1 MSFLL
6 FKIGRMS
13 LFLKRYIIVLT
24 ILLMNVVFAKCPI
37 HTDQPGNW
45 TNLSGQDCVLAQKII
60 YWKSLED
67 RADVTF
73 EEITDFFQKNPTWP
87 NQVALKRKAENAIKD
102 TTSPQKM
109 RVWFL
114 KNPPVTAKGA
124 IAFVTHVIKLG
135 QTHESKIIS
144 QFFPKIT
151 FSKKELK
158 TFMKRAHP
166 YIKNTDLINRFDM
179 LMKNDQVDA
188 AEMMIPYLPKGYVD
202 LARDRVHLAE
212 GQHIKRRNTTMPG
225 YLWQYAVYL
234 LKTKKDQELVTFLNE
249 RATSKA
255 ETMDPALWWNTIRR
269 ILLRRFLEEE
279 QYTNAYQVALHAKP
293 TMGAEFAEAKW
304 LKGWIRL
311 RFLNQAK
318 EAFQDFK
325 EMYERTDT
333 ALHFSKAAY
342 FAARA
347 AGAIKNKALER
358 DWLEKASKH
367 RASFYGQLAHGMLGK
382 SFKPKDMVASDADKK
397 AFEKLELVKVI
408 RLLKKVGNIEI
419 SELFF
424 WKLAMNVTRPD
435 EHELLIK
442 LAANVAGPYTAVQV
456 TKIGAKHMMPDIQ
469 EAYPQIAS
477 DDMPPLSPHE
487 SVNIHAIIHAI
498 IRQES
503 RFNARVTSPK
513 GAKGLMQ
520 ILDGTAKLV
529 AKASGNKAGNL
540 YDPKTNIA
548 LGEGYLRQLLQ
559 RYNGSLILT
568 LAGYNAGPARADKW
582 AQKFGSPGDKGGFD
596 AVEWIAMIPFKETR
610 HYVERVLE
618 NYWRY
623 VVAFDGIPIE
633 NWHKVLF

>member
-1 MSFLL
+1 MFFVLH
-6 FKIGRMS
+6 KIGLNP
-13 LFLKRYIIVLT
+13 LFLKSYIALITMIMMSVA
-24 ILLMNVVFAKCPI
+24 FARCPI

-45 TNLSGQDCVLAQKII
+45 TNLSGQDCILAQKII

-67 RADVTF
+67 RTDVRF
-73 EEITDFFQKNPTWP
+73 EEITDFFQKNPNWP
-87 NQVALKRKAENAIKD
+87 NQVALKRKAENAITG
-102 TTSPQKM
+102 TTSPKKM

-114 KNPPVTAKGA
+114 KNPPVTAKGS

-158 TFMKRAHP
+158 TFMERAHP
-166 YIKNTDLINRFDM
+166 YIKNTDLINRFDA
-179 LMKNDQVDA
+179 LMKEDQVDA
-188 AEMMIPYLPKGYVD
+188 AEMMLPYLPKGYVD
-202 LARDRVHLAE
+202 LAKDRIKLAQ
-212 GQHIKRRNTTMPG
+212 GQSVKRRNTNMPG
-225 YLWQYAVYL
+225 YLWQYALYL
-234 LKTKKDQELVTFLNE
+234 LKTKKDNELVNFLNE
-249 RATSKA
+249 RTTSKA
-255 ETMDPALWWNTIRR
+255 ETMDPALWWTTIRR
-269 ILLRRFLEEE
+269 VLLRRFLED
-279 QYTNAYQVALHAKP
+279 QNYTKAYQMALHAK
-293 TMGAEFAEAKW
+293 TTTGAEFAESKW

-311 RFLNQAK
+311 RFLKQAK
-318 EAFQDFK
+318 EALEDFK
-325 EMYERTDT
+325 DLYERTDT

-347 AGAIKNKALER
+347 ASSLKNKTLER
-358 DWLEKASKH
+358 EWLEKASHH
-367 RASFYGQLAHGMLGK
+367 RASFYGQLAHDMLGK
-382 SFKPKDMVASDADKK
+382 SFKPKDMVVSESERK
-397 AFEKLELVKVI
+397 AFEKLELVRVI
-408 RLLKKVGNIEI
+408 RLLKKIGNVEM

-424 WKLAMNVTRPD
+424 WKLGINITRPD

-442 LAANVAGPYTAVQV
+442 LAANVAGPYAAVQV
-456 TKIGAKHMMPDIQ
+456 TKIGAKHMMPDIE

-477 DDMPPLSPHE
+477 NAMPPLSPHE
-487 SVNIHAIIHAI
+487 SVNIHALIHAI

-529 AKASGNKAGNL
+529 AKASGGKAGNL

-548 LGEGYLRQLLQ
+548 LGESYLRQLLQ

-582 AQKFGSPGDKGGFD
+582 AQSFGSPGDKNGFD
-596 AVEWIAMIPFKETR
+596 AVEWMAMIPFKETR

-623 VVAFDGIPIE
+623 VVAFDGVPID
-633 NWHKVLF
+633 NWHRVLF

>member
-1 MSFLL
+1 MSSVPH
-6 FKIGRMS
+6 KIG
-13 LFLKRYIIVLT
+13 LNPLILKRYIVTLCI
-24 ILLMNVVFAKCPI
+24 IFMNVSFARCPI
-37 HTDQPGNW
+37 NTDQPGHW
-45 TNLSGQDCVLAQKII
+45 ENLSGADCALAQKIL

-67 RADVTF
+67 RTDVTF
-73 EEITDFFQKNPTWP
+73 EEITDFFLKNPSWP
-87 NQVALKRKAENAIKD
+87 NQVALKRKAENAITA

-124 IAFVTHVIKLG
+124 IAFVNHVIKLG
-135 QTHESKIIS
+135 QTHESKLIS

-158 TFMKRAHP
+158 TFMERAHP
-166 YIKNTDLINRFDM
+166 YIKNTDLINRFDAC
-179 LMKNDQVDA
+179 MKNDQVDA
-188 AEMMIPYLPKGYVD
+188 ADMMLSYLPKGYVD
-202 LARDRVHLAE
+202 IARDRIKLAK
-212 GQHIKRRNTTMPG
+212 GQYTQRRQTTMPG
-225 YLWQYAVYL
+225 YLWQYALYL
-234 LKTKKDQELVTFLNE
+234 LKANKDEELLNFLTE
-249 RATSKA
+249 RATSKS
-255 ETMDPALWWNTIRR
+255 ETMDPALWWTSIRR
-269 ILLRRFLEEE
+269 ILLRRFLED
-279 QYTNAYQVALHAKP
+279 QHYTKAYQIALHAKV
-293 TMGAEFAEAKW
+293 TNGAEVAEAKW

-311 RFLNQAK
+311 RFLKQSK
-318 EAFQDFK
+318 EAFNDFK
-325 EMYERTDT
+325 EMYERSDT

-347 AGAIKNKALER
+347 ASAIKSKALER

-367 RASFYGQLAHGMLGK
+367 RASFYGQIAHDMLGK
-382 SFKPKDMVASDADKK
+382 SFKPKDMVVSEAERK
-397 AFEKLELVKVI
+397 AFEKLELVRVI
-408 RLLKKVGNIEI
+408 RLLKKVGNIEL

-424 WKLAMNVTRPD
+424 WKIAMNIIRPD

-442 LAANVAGPYTAVQV
+442 LAADVAGPYAAVQV
-456 TKIGAKHMMPDIQ
+456 TKIGAKHMMPDI
-469 EAYPQIAS
+469 EESYPQIAS

-487 SVNIHAIIHAI
+487 SVNIHALIHAI

-503 RFNARVTSPK
+503 RFNTRVTSPK

-529 AKASGNKAGNL
+529 AKASGGKAGNL

-548 LGEGYLRQLLQ
+548 LGEGYLKQLLQ

-568 LAGYNAGPARADKW
+568 LSAYNAGPGRADKW
-582 AQKFGSPGDKGGFD
+582 AQKFGSPGDKSGFE
-596 AVEWIAMIPFKETR
+596 AVEWISMIPFKETR

-623 VVAFDGIPIE
+623 VVAFDGVPIE